1 MKTTF
6 QQNWPTTNVYLQMLF
21 RDGVVGVKAVGRLTR
36 LFWDAVI
43 IGVDVGRRM
52 PHGDVAVPAVLENVL
67 TLMQEQTCT
76 LYRAC

>member
-21 RDGVVGVKAVGRLTR
+21 RDGVVRVKAVGRLTW

-43 IGVDVGRRM
+43 IWVDVERVM
-52 PHGDVAVPAVLENVL
+52 PHGDVAVPAALVIS
-67 TLMQEQTCT
+67 TRTDT
-76 LYRAC
+76 YTA